1 MSDSSSQNATP
12 SDSGDDFYVTV
23 DVTPDPGVTF
33 VFDGLTAN
41 EELGRPFLITLDLSC
56 GQVVANMGSL
66 LGSSVTVT
74 MTGSDKTTKTY
85 FNGILTR
92 ISYTGISGGVYS
104 YHVELR
110 PWIWLLTRAQ
120 DCKIF
125 QNMSAWD
132 IIQKVVS
139 DAGFSGMQQDKRQ
152 NSAGST
158 PVLKYCVQYDETAHD
173 FITRL
178 MEQFGIYYFFTHD
191 NGKHTLVFADDTGS
205 HTSIGELP
213 FDVTQVEHR
222 AVADH
227 VFEWS
232 ADMHLQSGAFT
243 FRDYDFTTPAADLTS
258 KSLQPGPGQSQY
270 SKFEVYEYPGRYYDP
285 SVGSTLAGL
294 RMQEIA
300 ARAQLFDGRSNSRSL
315 RSGTLF
321 TLTGFAESSAMN
333 QAYLVTHATT
343 TLTIVEGTSDQRGNL
358 IDSQRVTFTAMPS
371 SVPFKLEPRTPR
383 PMIRGPQ
390 TALVVGEAG
399 DEITTDQYGR
409 IKVQFYWD
417 RVGTKDQNSSC
428 WIRVAQNWGGA
439 GWGGIVIPRIGME
452 VVVTFIEGNP
462 DRPLVTGVVYNATQT
477 VPNTL
482 PDKKVLSTFRTNS
495 SKGGGGFN
503 EFTFDDTKGNELVFF
518 QAQYNYSKKVLNNET
533 VEITQDTTTTVDK
546 GNRSVT
552 VSTGNDSHTVSQ
564 GNRSVTVSQGND
576 SHTVSQGNQSLT
588 VSAGNQTVAISAGS
602 SKTTTGQN
610 FEVTASAEVQL
621 TATSSI
627 TLTCGASSIKISPSG
642 ITMSGPQIQGTAQ
655 GSMSLDG
662 GASMTLKA
670 GMISIN

>member
-1 MSDSSSQNATP
+1 MSDSDSQNASP

-23 DVTPDPGVTF
+23 TVTPDPGF
-33 VFDGLTAN
+33 KLVFDGLTAT
-41 EELGRPFLITLDLSC
+41 EELGRPFLIALNLSS
-56 GQVVANMGSL
+56 GQVVANMGSM

-74 MTGSDKTTKTY
+74 MLGADKSTKTY

-92 ISYTGISGGVYS
+92 ISYSGVSGGVYS

-110 PWIWLLTRAQ
+110 PWIWLLTRTQ

-132 IIQKVVS
+132 IIQKVIS

-152 NSAGST
+152 NSAGAT
-158 PVLKYCVQYDETAHD
+158 PVLKYCVQYDETAFD

-191 NGKHTLVFADDTGS
+191 DGKHTLVFADDTGS

-213 FDVTQVEHR
+213 FYFTQVEHR
-222 AVADH
+222 AVEDH
-227 VFEWS
+227 VFDWS

-243 FRDYDFTTPAADLTS
+243 FRDYDFTTPSADLTS

-300 ARAQLFDGRSNSRSL
+300 ARAQLFDGKSNSRAL
-315 RSGTLF
+315 RSGMLF
-321 TLTGFAESSAMN
+321 TLTKFSEDSDMN

-343 TLTIVEGTSDQRGNL
+343 TLTMAEGSSDQRGNL
-358 IDSQRVTFTAMPS
+358 IDSQRVSFTAMPS
-371 SVPFKLEPRTPR
+371 KVPFKLEPRTPR

-390 TALVVGEAG
+390 TALVVGESG

-428 WIRVAQNWGGA
+428 WIRVSQTWGGA

-477 VPNTL
+477 VPNAL
-482 PDKKVLSTFRTNS
+482 PDKKVLSTFKSNS

-503 EFTFDDTKGNELVFF
+503 ELTFDDTKGNEAVNF
-518 QAQYNYSKKVLNNET
+518 QAQYNYNKTVLNNE
-533 VEITQDTTTTVDK
+533 VVKITQDTTTTVDK
-546 GNRSVT
+546 
-552 VSTGNDSHTVSQ
+552 

-576 SHTVSQGNQSLT
+576 SHTVSQGNQSVTVSQGNQSVT
-588 VSAGNQTVAISAGS
+588 VSAGNQTIAGS
-602 SKTTTGQN
+602 SKTTAGQN
-610 FEVTASAEVQL
+610 FEVTANAEIQL
-621 TATSSI
+621 TATASI

-642 ITMSGPQIQGTAQ
+642 ITMSGPQIQGTANA
-655 GSMSLDG
+655 SMSLNG
-662 GASMTLKA
+662 GGSMTLQA